1 MKIKLIKLIQN
12 ELIKIFKRKSIY
24 ILLLL
29 SLIAVIIHN
38 YDNPDQNP
46 IFSVSTFEI
55 PINES
60 KETESDDIAGK
71 VKWKAINDFSRLYN
85 KYDKDSWQRYA
96 LNEERTTL
104 NVNNKKM
111 DFSHDIQVIL
121 QIISDYEMNE
131 DSELTTENY
140 ENAKRK
146 YDEYAKA
153 LDDGDWKEY
162 TNFKI
167 KNLTETKNSSST
179 LEEDIK
185 GINLEIEAYQMR
197 LDYNIGYADDIPNQ
211 YIERYKEE
219 TYQFMYEE
227 NRNEEYYKECKAKSE
242 LAKYAIKNGIKQ
254 DISPEK
260 FNLIFNNQVDARISF
275 IRTFRHFDLIIVIIA
290 IYIATTI
297 LTEETNKRTIKSLL
311 TKPHKRSTI
320 LISKLLAC
328 VITIIITMLFLIVAQ
343 YIVGGIRFGYDSYE
357 LKYIG
362 YDFNNEQIIN
372 MNLFSYIVLVAI
384 TKLPM
389 YIIIILFCILMGVIN
404 NHTAMTMILTL
415 IIFLIFN
422 IVIAEWSK
430 VEMLATITR
439 FLITN
444 NWDFSTYLLG
454 ETSDIKG
461 ITLSFSVVIYLIYML
476 LLLLIIIKKFNK
488 REINNI

>member
-1 MKIKLIKLIQN
+1 MIKLIKN

-29 SLIAVIIHN
+29 SLIVVIIHN
-38 YDNPDQNP
+38 YNNPDQNP
-46 IFSVSTFEI
+46 KFPVFTSEI
-55 PINES
+55 PLEES
-60 KETESDDIAGK
+60 KETEGDNIEEK
-71 VKWKAINDFSRLYN
+71 VEWKAINDFRRLYN
-85 KYDKDSWQRYA
+85 KYDKNSWQRYA

-104 NVNNKKM
+104 VVNNKNM
-111 DFSHDIQVIL
+111 DFSHDIQAIL

-131 DSELTTENY
+131 QSQITIENY

-146 YDEYAKA
+146 YNKYAKA
-153 LDDGDWKEY
+153 LDDGDWKAY

-167 KNLTETKNSSST
+167 KNLTETKNLSLT

-185 GINLEIEAYQMR
+185 GISLEVEAYQMR

-219 TYQFMYEE
+219 TYHFMYEE
-227 NRNEEYYKECKAKSE
+227 GRNKEYYEECKARSE
-242 LAKYAIKNGIKQ
+242 LAKYAIENEIKQ
-254 DISPEK
+254 DISLEK
-260 FNLIFNNQVDARISF
+260 FNLIFNNEVDARISF

-290 IYIATTI
+290 IYISTTI

-320 LISKLLAC
+320 LVSKILAC

-343 YIVGGIRFGYDSYE
+343 YIVGGIIFGFDSYG
-357 LKYIG
+357 LNYIG
-362 YDFNNEQIIN
+362 YDYNIEQVVN
-372 MNLFSYIVLVAI
+372 MNLFSYVILVAAS
-384 TKLPM
+384 KLPI
-389 YIIIILFCILMGVIN
+389 YIIIILFCIFMGVIN

-430 VEMLATITR
+430 VESLAEKTR

-444 NWDFSTYLLG
+444 NWDYSTYLFG
-454 ETSDIKG
+454 QTSDING
-461 ITLSFSVVIYLIYML
+461 INFIFSVVIYLIYMI
-476 LLLLIIIKKFNK
+476 LLLIVAIHNFKKK
-488 REINNI
+488 EINNA